1 MAADTLFV
9 FVLIAVAAALM
20 ASNKLRFDIIAL
32 PVVIALMLSGVLTVS
47 EALAGFGSSVV
58 MLVAGLSIQFT
69 ARDRLPYQR

>member
-20 ASNKLRFDIIAL
+20 ASNKLRIDIIAL

-47 EALAGFGSSVV
+47 EELAGFGSSVV

>member
-32 PVVIALMLSGVLTVS
+32 LVVIALMLSGVLTVS